1 MRSLKDKLWRM
12 TVKQIIILILTLVV
26 VLLDTHTSSSKRE
39 ELHIPYDGKLD
50 PVSHR
55 ISNALSSSEATKR
68 ADYRINRFLEYWHIN
83 GASVALVKDEKLVFA
98 KGYGYADMEKKVKVE
113 PDHLFRIASVSKLIT
128 ATAIMKLQEEGKLQL
143 SDKVFGETGI
153 LNSERYLSIRDK
165 RACKISVEHLL
176 RHTAGFTSRYGDQ
189 MFLPITIAKKMNV
202 PAPASA
208 ETIIEFALSRRLHF
222 TPGSRGSYSN
232 LGYVILEKVVEAASG
247 KDYETYVQE
256 HILHPV
262 GIFDMHLGK
271 NLRQDKLPNEVNYYE
286 QSNAILV
293 PAFDGSGEKVYR
305 SNGGN
310 NIEALGG
317 AGAWIAS
324 AAELMKFYV
333 AIDGKDKQADI
344 LSKESVAYMTKP
356 SRRGF
361 SPIGWKGTRSNGTW
375 WRTGTLAGT
384 SALMK
389 QNPDGTTWVI
399 ITNTSSWRGSDFPK
413 ELNKLMA
420 RVLRSVKKWPEMDLF
435 NYFEAQPTM
444 FVFEDVSDFVD
455 RS

>member
-1 MRSLKDKLWRM
+1 M
-12 TVKQIIILILTLVV
+12 TVKQIIILIFVLGVV
-26 VLLDTHTSSSKRE
+26 FLDTHTSSSKRE
-39 ELHIPYDGKLD
+39 ELHIPYDSKLD

-55 ISNALSSSEATKR
+55 ISNELSSSDATKK
-68 ADYRINRFLEYWHIN
+68 ADYHINRFLKYWRIN
-83 GASVALVKDEKLVFA
+83 GVSVALVKDQKLVFA
-98 KGYGYADMEKKVKVE
+98 KGYGYADLENKEKVE

-128 ATAIMKLQEEGKLQL
+128 ATAIMKLQEEDKLQL
-143 SDKVFGETGI
+143 SDKVFGEDGI
-153 LNSERYLSIRDK
+153 LNSENYLNIRDK
-165 RACKISVEHLL
+165 RAKKINVEHLL

-189 MFLPITIAKKMNV
+189 MFLPLTIAKKMNV
-202 PAPASA
+202 EAPASA
-208 ETIIEFALSRRLHF
+208 ETILEFALSRRLHF
-222 TPGSRGSYSN
+222 KPGSRGSYSN
-232 LGYVILEKVVEAASG
+232 LGYVILEKIIEAASG

-256 HILHPV
+256 HILHPA

-271 NLRQDKLPNEVNYYE
+271 NLRNDKLPNEVNYYE
-286 QSNAILV
+286 QSNAIMV
-293 PAFDGSGEKVYR
+293 PAFDGTGGKVYR

-333 AIDGKDKQADI
+333 AIDGNNRQADI
-344 LSKESVAYMTKP
+344 LSKESIEYMTKP
-356 SRRGF
+356 SRKGF

-375 WRTGTLAGT
+375 WRTGTLAGS
-384 SALMK
+384 SALLK

-399 ITNTSSWRGSDFPK
+399 ITNTSSWKGSDFPK
-413 ELNKLMA
+413 ELNKLMR
-420 RVLRSVKKWPEMDLF
+420 RVMRSVKEWPDKDLF

-444 FVFEDVSDFVD
+444 LVFDDISEYDD

>member
-1 MRSLKDKLWRM
+1 M
-12 TVKQIIILILTLVV
+12 TVKQIIILIFVLGVV
-26 VLLDTHTSSSKRE
+26 FLDTHTSSSKRE
-39 ELHIPYDGKLD
+39 ELHIPYDSKLD

-55 ISNALSSSEATKR
+55 ISNELSSSDATKK
-68 ADYRINRFLEYWHIN
+68 ADYHINRFLKYWRIN
-83 GASVALVKDEKLVFA
+83 GVSVALVKDQKLVFA
-98 KGYGYADMEKKVKVE
+98 KGYGYADLENKEKVE

-128 ATAIMKLQEEGKLQL
+128 ATAIMKLQEEDKLQL
-143 SDKVFGETGI
+143 SDKVFGEDGI
-153 LNSERYLSIRDK
+153 LNSENYLNIRDK
-165 RACKISVEHLL
+165 RAKKINVEHLL

-189 MFLPITIAKKMNV
+189 MFLPLTIAKKMNV
-202 PAPASA
+202 EAPASA

-222 TPGSRGSYSN
+222 KPGSRGSYSN
-232 LGYVILEKVVEAASG
+232 LGYVILEKIIEAASG

-256 HILHPV
+256 HILHPA

-271 NLRQDKLPNEVNYYE
+271 NLRNDKLPNEVNYYE
-286 QSNAILV
+286 QSNAIMV
-293 PAFDGSGEKVYR
+293 PAFDGTGGKVYR

-333 AIDGKDKQADI
+333 AIDGNNRQADI
-344 LSKESVAYMTKP
+344 LSKESIEYMTKP
-356 SRRGF
+356 SRKGF

-375 WRTGTLAGT
+375 WRTGTLAGS
-384 SALMK
+384 SALLK

-399 ITNTSSWRGSDFPK
+399 ITNTSSWKGSDFPK
-413 ELNKLMA
+413 ELNKLMR
-420 RVLRSVKKWPEMDLF
+420 RVMRSVKEWPDKDLF

-444 FVFEDVSDFVD
+444 LVFDDISEYDD

>member
-1 MRSLKDKLWRM
+1 M

-39 ELHIPYDGKLD
+39 ELHIPYDSKLD

-55 ISNALSSSEATKR
+55 ISNELSSSEATKR
-68 ADYRINRFLEYWHIN
+68 ADYRIKRFLEYWRIK
-83 GASVALVKDEKLVFA
+83 GASVALVKDQKLVFA
-98 KGYGYADMEKKVKVE
+98 KGYGYADVENNVKVE

-128 ATAIMKLQEEGKLQL
+128 ATAIMKLKEEGKLQL
-143 SDKVFGETGI
+143 SNRVFGEDGI
-153 LNSERYLSIRDK
+153 LNSENYLNICDK
-165 RACKISVEHLL
+165 RSKRITVEHLL

-189 MFLPITIAKKMNV
+189 MFLPITIAERMNV
-202 PAPASA
+202 PAPANA
-208 ETIIEFALSRRLHF
+208 ETIIEFALSKRLHF

-232 LGYVILEKVVEAASG
+232 LGYVILEKIIEASSG
-247 KDYETYVQE
+247 KDYEVYVQE
-256 HILHPV
+256 HILQPA

-271 NLRQDKLPNEVNYYE
+271 NLREDKLPNEVNYYE

-293 PAFDGSGEKVYR
+293 PAFDGSGGKVHR

-310 NIEALGG
+310 NIEELGG

-344 LSKESVAYMTKP
+344 LSKESIEYMTKP

-375 WRTGTLAGT
+375 WRTGTLAGS

-389 QNPDGTTWVI
+389 QNPDGSTWVI
-399 ITNTSSWRGSDFPK
+399 ITNTSSWKGSDFPK
-413 ELNKLMA
+413 ELSKLMN
-420 RVLRSVKKWPEMDLF
+420 RVMRSVKQWPETDLF
-435 NYFEAQPTM
+435 NYFEAQPSLL
-444 FVFEDVSDFVD
+444 VFDDVSDFFD

>member
-1 MRSLKDKLWRM
+1 MWRM
-12 TVKQIIILILTLVV
+12 TIKQIIILILTLVV

-39 ELHIPYDGKLD
+39 ESHIVYDCKLD

-55 ISNALSSSEATKR
+55 ISNELSSSDATIK
-68 ADYRINRFLEYWHIN
+68 ADYRINRFLEYWRIK
-83 GASVALVKDEKLVFA
+83 GASIALVKDEKLVFA
-98 KGYGYADMEKKVKVE
+98 KGYGYADVEKKEKVE

-128 ATAIMKLQEEGKLQL
+128 ATAIMKLKEEGKLQL
-143 SDKVFGETGI
+143 SDRAFGEDGI
-153 LNSERYLSIRDK
+153 LNSENYLTIHDK
-165 RACKISVEHLL
+165 RAKKITIENLL
-176 RHTAGFTSRYGDQ
+176 RHTSGFTSRYGDQ
-189 MFLPITIAKKMNV
+189 MFLPLTIAKRMHV

-208 ETIIEFALSRRLHF
+208 ETIIEFALSKRLNF

-232 LGYVILEKVVEAASG
+232 LGYVILEKIVEKASG
-247 KDYETYVQE
+247 KDYEAYVQE
-256 HILHPV
+256 HILQPA
-262 GIFDMHLGK
+262 GIFDMHIGR

-293 PAFDGSGEKVYR
+293 PAFDGTGGRVHR

-310 NIEALGG
+310 NIEELGG

-324 AAELMKFYV
+324 AAELLKFYV

-375 WRTGTLAGT
+375 WRTGTLAGS
-384 SALMK
+384 SALLK
-389 QNPDGTTWVI
+389 QNPDGSTWVI
-399 ITNTSSWRGSDFPK
+399 ITNTSSWKGSKFPK
-413 ELNKLMA
+413 ELNKLMG
-420 RVLRSVKKWPEMDLF
+420 RVMRSVKKWPEVDLF
-435 NYFEAQPTM
+435 NYFEAQPNQLA
-444 FVFEDVSDFVD
+444 FDNISGFLE

>member
-1 MRSLKDKLWRM
+1 MWRM

-39 ELHIPYDGKLD
+39 ELHIPYDSKLD

-55 ISNALSSSEATKR
+55 ISNELSSSEATKR
-68 ADYRINRFLEYWHIN
+68 ADYRIKRFLEYWRIK
-83 GASVALVKDEKLVFA
+83 GASVALVKDQKLVFA
-98 KGYGYADMEKKVKVE
+98 KGYGYADVENNVKVE

-128 ATAIMKLQEEGKLQL
+128 ATAIMKLKEEGKLQL
-143 SDKVFGETGI
+143 SNRVFGEDGI
-153 LNSERYLSIRDK
+153 LNSENYLNICDK
-165 RACKISVEHLL
+165 RSKRITVEHLL

-189 MFLPITIAKKMNV
+189 MFLPITIAERMNV
-202 PAPASA
+202 PAPANA
-208 ETIIEFALSRRLHF
+208 ETIIEFALSKRLHF

-232 LGYVILEKVVEAASG
+232 LGYVILEKIIEASSG
-247 KDYETYVQE
+247 KDYEVYVQE
-256 HILHPV
+256 HILQPA

-271 NLRQDKLPNEVNYYE
+271 NLREDKLPNEVNYYE

-293 PAFDGSGEKVYR
+293 PAFDGSGGKVHR

-310 NIEALGG
+310 NIEELGG

-344 LSKESVAYMTKP
+344 LSKESIEYMTKP

-375 WRTGTLAGT
+375 WRTGTLAGS

-389 QNPDGTTWVI
+389 QNPDGSTWVI
-399 ITNTSSWRGSDFPK
+399 ITNTSSWKGSDFPK
-413 ELNKLMA
+413 ELSKLMN
-420 RVLRSVKKWPEMDLF
+420 RVMRSVKQWPETDLF
-435 NYFEAQPTM
+435 NYFEAQPSLL
-444 FVFEDVSDFVD
+444 VFDDVSDFFD

>member
-1 MRSLKDKLWRM
+1 MWRM
-12 TVKQIIILILTLVV
+12 TIKRIIILILTLVV

-39 ELHIPYDGKLD
+39 ELHITYDSNLD

-55 ISNALSSSEATKR
+55 ISNELSSSEATKR
-68 ADYRINRFLEYWHIN
+68 ADYRINRFLEYWRIK
-83 GASVALVKDEKLVFA
+83 GASVALVKNEKLVFA
-98 KGYGYADMEKKVKVE
+98 KGYGYADVEKKEKVE

-128 ATAIMKLQEEGKLQL
+128 ATAIMKLKEEGLLQL
-143 SDKVFGETGI
+143 SDRVFGEDGI
-153 LNSERYLSIRDK
+153 LNSDNYLNIRDK
-165 RACKISVEHLL
+165 RVKKITVENLL

-189 MFLPITIAKKMNV
+189 MFLPLTIAKRMGV
-202 PAPASA
+202 PAPAHA
-208 ETIIEFALSRRLHF
+208 ETIIEFALSKRLHF

-232 LGYVILEKVVEAASG
+232 LGYVILEKVVEKASG
-247 KDYETYVQE
+247 KDYEAYVQK
-256 HILHPV
+256 HILKPA
-262 GIFDMHLGK
+262 GILDMHIGK
-271 NLRQDKLPNEVNYYE
+271 NLREDKLPNEVNYYE

-293 PAFDGSGEKVYR
+293 PAFDGSGGKVYR

-310 NIEALGG
+310 DIEDLGG

-344 LSKESVAYMTKP
+344 LSKESIAYMTKP
-356 SRRGF
+356 SPRGF

-384 SALMK
+384 SALLK

-399 ITNTSSWRGSDFPK
+399 ITNTSSWKGSKFPT
-413 ELNKLMA
+413 ELNKLMG
-420 RVLRSVKKWPEMDLF
+420 RVMRSVKKWPETDLF
-435 NYFEAQPTM
+435 NYFEAQPNQLA
-444 FVFEDVSDFVD
+444 FDDISGFIE